1 MIIHEQLTYRSRFLK
16 TVQMYIH
23 RSRNKY
29 YPIRLNYYFCPKG
42 DFILYYFWD
51 LIEIWVSEQCIYLQ
65 TLFKASSWGKT
76 DYLGFICETVEESL
90 ETPLYGNKTF
100 SNANPITDMT
110 ISICSPTQVHI
121 FRRITFSTFMNIDQL
136 KAKKVSSHGNFMEVI
151 FINFTY
157 SAKIYHSWIQSLFSL
172 SSSYTHI
179 SHESVHQMATNNML
193 HTLNLDFFNDLLAN
207 QIFLYANYLQDIEIT
222 MAWKLLSFVNVTFPC
237 GTPNRR
243 PAYVMCVCACVIMCM
258 CHDVYD
264 LYSY

>member
-1 MIIHEQLTYRSRFLK
+1 MIIHEQLTYRPRFLK

-23 RSRNKY
+23 ISQNKY
-29 YPIRLNYYFCPKG
+29 CSIRLNYYFCPKG

-136 KAKKVSSHGNFMEVI
+136 KAKKVSSHGNFMRSFLSI
-151 FINFTY
+151 SHILQKFIIHEYKVCFPWVHLIL
-157 SAKIYHSWIQSLFSL
+157 IYHMKVCTKWQQTIC
-172 SSSYTHI
+172 YTH
-179 SHESVHQMATNNML
+179 
-193 HTLNLDFFNDLLAN
+193 
-207 QIFLYANYLQDIEIT
+207 
-222 MAWKLLSFVNVTFPC
+222 
-237 GTPNRR
+237 
-243 PAYVMCVCACVIMCM
+243 
-258 CHDVYD
+258 
-264 LYSY
+264 